1 MEHSNEKKKIIII
14 GEKEKISPRMLEN
27 IREHYGDIV
36 IELMSREEFANSGL
50 NDMTDPAITL
60 ERLYEIHQPEIPP
73 LEILDPTWTDK
84 DLHAPHNPKKS
95 GKVNNKSLAPAQKQ
109 YYKQKRGR

>member
-1 MEHSNEKKKIIII
+1 MEEEPKKIIII
-14 GEKEKISPRMLEN
+14 GEKEKVTPRMLEN
-27 IREHYGDIV
+27 IKEHYDCEIV
-36 IELMSREEFANSGL
+36 IMSREEFENSGL

-60 ERLYEIHQPEIPP
+60 ERLYDMRQPEIPP